1 LSKFPRDA
9 TKAKILAV
17 LKRLGFEVI
26 RQGNHISLQRR
37 NPDGTVT
44 PMTIPNHTK
53 IKGSTLRTIC
63 TQSGI
68 KREDFIKAFEEA

>member
-9 TKAKILAV
+9 AKAKVLAA
-17 LKRLGFEVI
+17 LKNLGFEIV
-26 RQGNHISLQRR
+26 RTGSHISLQRR
-37 NPDGTVT
+37 NPDGTFT
-44 PMTIPNHTK
+44 PMTIPNHPK

-68 KREDFIKAFEEA
+68 KREDFIKAFEGA